1 MPWRYPRQLGTLS
14 WTQQEYY
21 FHGGNFSFVW
31 GLSCVLGSLV
41 ASEHSTYPLLAT
53 WAYNGL
59 PLPSGVA
66 HEHMSCVATLHFAT
80 SHTSEE
86 RYSKAHW
93 RTGNN
98 CREDWTHSPTSS
110 HTGVFVTRLFQ
121 KPSLQT
127 TLHWTKLKHCKFTQG
142 WQHKEQLVWQRTCI
156 ILTWVWLLANKRV
169 CSCGSNHF

>member
-110 HTGVFVTRLFQ
+110 HTGVFVTRLF
-121 KPSLQT
+121 PETLSPNNTSLDQVKTLQIYSRMT
-127 TLHWTKLKHCKFTQG
+127 T
-142 WQHKEQLVWQRTCI
+142 QRTTCVTKNMYN
-156 ILTWVWLLANKRV
+156 LDMSLAVGKQK
-169 CSCGSNHF
+169 GL